1 MAVPPRGAVAFLFS
15 DSAGS
20 TRLWAERPVAM
31 AWAIAEHDAALRDA
45 VAGAGGVMYKVIGDG
60 AQIAFADP
68 IAALVAASAAL
79 RSFDAIVI
87 EGEDGE

>member
-1 MAVPPRGAVAFLFS
+1 MQVTPARPN
-15 DSAGS
+15 SAAM
-20 TRLWAERPVAM
+20 LLVKPAM